1 MKQTSKSG
9 KFTWAVVFAWVFG
22 IAGVGGVMYM
32 LFTDEAYNGMGGAKF
47 DSSYIVKAADESSDT
62 NSSYGKNKKTTY
74 SNDTKGST
82 NEPGSKTLVVN
93 APKKITERPM
103 EKVADKPLSK
113 PIPKQVVPIP
123 VAVKPVLVPKPV
135 PVIKTAPLVVKPSP
149 IVKPTPVSKTA
160 VVIAKPLP
168 VTKTP
173 VAKPIPIVKSP
184 VAKPASVVKSIP
196 VIAVAKYPKRATPKP
211 EKHAADKL
219 MNESELQQ
227 LMTNIEQKGDENGIY
242 AKCVQLHG
250 TSGGNNKKALE
261 QIEVYLRSKKY
272 TIAGRETVSAHVNG
286 IKLSPGN
293 NCIKVTVGSF

>member
-82 NEPGSKTLVVN
+82 NESGSKTIVVN

-113 PIPKQVVPIP
+113 PVPKQVVPTP
-123 VAVKPVLVPKPV
+123 VIVKPFPVLKPV
-135 PVIKTAPLVVKPSP
+135 PVVKAAPVIIKPPV
-149 IVKPTPVSKTA
+149 VKPTPVAKTT
-160 VVIAKPLP
+160 VVVAKPVP
-168 VTKTP
+168 VAKTP
-173 VAKPIPIVKSP
+173 AAKPIPIVKTP
-184 VAKPASVVKSIP
+184 VARPVSVVKSVP
-196 VIAVAKYPKRATPKP
+196 VIPMAKYPKIAAPKP
-211 EKHAADKL
+211 QKHAADKL

-250 TSGGNNKKALE
+250 TSGGNNKRALE

-286 IKLSPGN
+286 IKLTPGN
-293 NCIKVTVGSF
+293 NCMRVTVGSF

>member
-47 DSSYIVKAADESSDT
+47 DSAYIVKASDEVSDT
-62 NSSYGKNKKTTY
+62 GSSYGNHKKTTN
-74 SNDTKGST
+74 SNETKGST
-82 NEPGSKTLVVN
+82 NESGSKTIVVN

-113 PIPKQVVPIP
+113 PVPKQVVPTP
-123 VAVKPVLVPKPV
+123 VIVKPFPVLKPV
-135 PVIKTAPLVVKPSP
+135 PVVKAAPVIIKPPV
-149 IVKPTPVSKTA
+149 VKPTPVAKTT
-160 VVIAKPLP
+160 VVVAKPVP
-168 VTKTP
+168 VAKTP
-173 VAKPIPIVKSP
+173 AAKPIPIVKTP
-184 VAKPASVVKSIP
+184 VARPVSVVKSVP
-196 VIAVAKYPKRATPKP
+196 VIPMAKYPKIAAPKP
-211 EKHAADKL
+211 QKHAADKL

-250 TSGGNNKKALE
+250 TSGGNNKRALE

-286 IKLSPGN
+286 IKLTPGN
-293 NCIKVTVGSF
+293 NCMRVTVGSF